1 VHTCIPPQIL
11 HPTITFGRY
20 RDWDG
25 ITPFPSP
32 PLFYEGADQFTG
44 DTLTE
49 VSNDVLRLCDEIRKR
64 YPAVDLDGVKSV
76 RTWYET
82 SYGDDIEDKSSMH
95 RVLNTNKGY
104 RGLTHPCK
112 PVEPGNPNAGYVP
125 NFGYRY
131 ISEDIPCGLLVIK
144 GIAELFRVQTPTI
157 DRILSWAQRQMSK
170 EYLVEGGLLQGKDV
184 ADGTT
189 RCPQAYGITD
199 TDTFMRECKYV
210 VSSSVKPAS
219 HAS

>member
-1 VHTCIPPQIL
+1 MACVYGQIL

-25 ITPFPSP
+25 VTPFPTP

-49 VSNDVLRLCDEIRKR
+49 VSNDVLKIVREIVRR
-64 YPAVDLDGVKSV
+64 YPSIDLNGVKPV
-76 RTWYET
+76 REWYET
-82 SYGDDIEDKSSMH
+82 SYGDDIADKSSMH
-95 RVLNTNKGY
+95 RILNTNKGY
-104 RGLTHPCK
+104 HGLTHPCK
-112 PVEPGNPNAGYVP
+112 PVDPSNLDAGYLP

-144 GIAELFRVQTPTI
+144 GIAELFDVPTPTI
-157 DRILSWAQRQMSK
+157 DQVLFWAQSQMGK
-170 EYLVEGGLLQGKDV
+170 EYLVEGGFVRGKDV

-189 RCPQAYGITD
+189 RCPQAYGIRD
-199 TDTFMRECKYV
+199 ADAFMRECQYAA
-210 VSSSVKPAS
+210 SSAS
-219 HAS
+219 QAF